1 MLYYIKILN
10 NSVVFPEAYPSLTE
24 MALNH
29 LRSLFPGI
37 RVPRKKKF
45 EHNIISDRDG
55 VRFAT
60 PEDVARYRARR
71 LKCSTIADISC
82 GVGGQTIYFARE
94 CDQVYAVEI
103 DPKKIAYA
111 KKNCRLLG
119 IDNVEFICGDAL
131 SPEVIRQLPE
141 LDIVFSDPA
150 RPPTEDMRD
159 IASLRPAI
167 PEVIAAYSP
176 IASGF
181 AFEAPPQL
189 TPDRVPFDCEKEYIS
204 LEGKLNR
211 LDLYFGSLM
220 KCDTS
225 AVSLPSRARIESS
238 PVTCELKTAERLAS
252 FAYEPEEAVERAGLL
267 PQLTQELSEQASDI
281 SLFII
286 DRKRLFLTSDR
297 PLEHPMFKN
306 RYKVLSTQDFDTGQI
321 NAFLRRSGFGTVILR
336 AAVEPKE
343 YWDIR
348 RQLEEDL
355 NGDRKAHVFLKDGTA
370 ILCETL

>member
-1 MLYYIKILN
+1 M
-10 NSVVFPEAYPSLTE
+10 
-24 MALNH
+24 
-29 LRSLFPGI
+29 
-37 RVPRKKKF
+37 PRKKKF

-55 VRFAT
+55 ARFAT
-60 PEDVARYRARR
+60 PEDVARYRAKR

-82 GVGGQTIYFARE
+82 GIGGQTIYFARE
-94 CDQVYAVEI
+94 CHQVYAVEI

-119 IDNVEFICGDAL
+119 IDNVEFISGDAL

-150 RPPTEDMRD
+150 RPASEDMRD
-159 IASLRPAI
+159 ISSLRPAI
-167 PEVIAAYSP
+167 PKVMAAYSSR
-176 IASGF
+176 ASGF

-189 TPDRVPFDCEKEYIS
+189 TPDRIPFECEKEYIS

-220 KCDTS
+220 RCDTS
-225 AVSLPSRARIESS
+225 AVSLPSGARIESS
-238 PVTCELKTAERLAS
+238 PATKELKNSEKLVS

-267 PQLTQELSEQASDI
+267 PQLAQDLSEQAPDI
-281 SLFII
+281 SLFLI

-297 PLEHPMFKN
+297 IVEHPMLKN
-306 RYKVLSTQDFDTGQI
+306 RYKVLATQDFDTGQI
-321 NAFLRRSGFGTVILR
+321 NTFLKKTGFGTVILR
-336 AAVEPKE
+336 AAVEPNE

-348 RQLEEDL
+348 KQLEEDL
-355 NGDRKAHVFLKDGTA
+355 SGDRKAHVFLKDGMA
-370 ILCETL
+370 ILCEIL